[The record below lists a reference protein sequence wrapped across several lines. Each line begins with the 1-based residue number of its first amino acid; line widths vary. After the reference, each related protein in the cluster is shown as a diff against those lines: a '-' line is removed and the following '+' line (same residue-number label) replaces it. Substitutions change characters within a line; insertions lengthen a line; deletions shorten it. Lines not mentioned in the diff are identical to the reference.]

1 MKSKPAL
8 KVYNKMSLQ
17 DLQLLLKEG
26 FTDLEYK
33 RRTLENEAGFFE
45 TVPLDDSLW
54 ISVRLK
60 ETAAALSSN
69 LTQMYKNAV
78 PPSTPPMKTSF
89 YDQKVHSF
97 LPRKKTLRYIVMN
110 STAA

>member
-1 MKSKPAL
+1 
-8 KVYNKMSLQ
+8 MSLE
-17 DLQLLLKEG
+17 DLQSLLKEG
-26 FTDLEYK
+26 FSDLEYK
-33 RRTLENEAGFFE
+33 RRTVENNAGFFE

-60 ETAAALSSN
+60 ESARTLSAH
-69 LTQMYKNAV
+69 LTQEYKDAI
-78 PPSTPPMKTSF
+78 PPSTPAMKTSF

-97 LPRKKTLRYIVMN
+97 LPRTKSLRYIVMK

>member
-1 MKSKPAL
+1 LKSKPAL
-8 KVYNKMSLQ
+8 KVYNKMSLT
-17 DLQLLLKEG
+17 DLQSLLKEG
-26 FTDLEYK
+26 FSDLEYK

-45 TVPLDDSLW
+45 TVPLGDSLW

-78 PPSTPPMKTSF
+78 PPSTPPMRTSF
-89 YDQKVHSF
+89 YDRKVHSF
-97 LPRKKTLRYIVMN
+97 LPHKKTLRYHVMN
-110 STAA
+110 LTTT

>member
-1 MKSKPAL
+1 
-8 KVYNKMSLQ
+8 MSLQ
-17 DLQLLLKEG
+17 DLQSLLNEG
-26 FTDLEYK
+26 FSDLDYK
-33 RRTLENEAGFFE
+33 RRTIENEAGFFE
-45 TVPLDDSLW
+45 TVPLSDSLW

-60 ETAAALSSN
+60 ENAAALSSN
-69 LTQMYKNAV
+69 LTQEYKDAT
-78 PPSTPPMKTSF
+78 PPSTPPMRTSF